1 MATSNSLFL
10 SVLKR
15 LTFPHVLHFV
25 WKSRSKTQISNES
38 YMCWTWIQSIF
49 ILVGRSIGRSVECV
63 MRVYEH
69 CTVYTYKHKTKKT
82 YDFPIC
88 WRVRMCFVNKNS
100 SLWWKRLF
108 YIYRFFLFVKTLV
121 LLFTKTKRIS
131 RLKIRNNVNI

>member
-38 YMCWTWIQSIF
+38 YMCWTWIHSIF
-49 ILVGRSIGRSVECV
+49 ILVGRSIGRMCDACV
-63 MRVYEH
+63 CR
-69 CTVYTYKHKTKKT
+69 VYTYEHKTNKT

-88 WRVRMCFVNKNS
+88 WRVRMCFVSKNS

-108 YIYRFFLFVKTLV
+108 YIYRFIYSSRHLFCYSPKQNGYHDRK
-121 LLFTKTKRIS
+121 FDIM
-131 RLKIRNNVNI
+131 